1 MRKIVIIDDEAIVI
15 KGIQAMIARE
25 NTDFQVVDSAMDGID
40 GLAKILK
47 HRPELVISDIRMPGM
62 DGLSLIETAR
72 EECPDTVFFVISGF
86 QEFEYARRALSLGVR
101 GYIDKPVTISKIRE
115 TLKMTEE
122 ILKESEQIQDR
133 QKRAY
138 QEAYT
143 RLNDL
148 IYQNQYKGY
157 EEVLNEVLMKL
168 KKYVSSLEEYKEESY
183 KLICMSFGIFY
194 EQRKEKKEEQHF
206 PSYQNIETL
215 SDEQEVDAVTVELFK
230 NMFRKFH
237 EESLGGM
244 HRTIKQLLEYIDG
257 HYAQDIGLVELADQV
272 EMNPAYLSILFKE
285 EVGISYIKYLTRVR
299 MDAAKELLKEG
310 RKVVDVSEM
319 VGYSNYRY
327 FCDIFKKQVGITPSE
342 YKGNVRGRG

>member
-1 MRKIVIIDDEAIVI
+1 MRKVVLIDDEAIVI

-25 NTDFQVVDSAMDGID
+25 NMDFQVVDSAMDGID
-40 GLAKILK
+40 GLAKVLR

-72 EECPDTVFFVISGF
+72 EECPDTVFFVISGY
-86 QEFEYARRALSLGVR
+86 QEFEYARKALSLGVR
-101 GYIDKPVTISKIRE
+101 GYIDKPVTISKVRE
-115 TLKMTEE
+115 TLEMTEE
-122 ILKESEQIQDR
+122 ILKEREQGQDR
-133 QKRAY
+133 QKKMY
-138 QEAYT
+138 QEACT
-143 RLNDL
+143 RLNEL
-148 IYQNQYKGY
+148 IQQKKYKGY
-157 EEVLNEVLMKL
+157 EDILNEVLQAL
-168 KKYVSSLEEYKEESY
+168 KKYASSLEEYKEESY

-194 EQRKEKKEEQHF
+194 EQRKERKEEQHF
-206 PSYQNIETL
+206 PSYHNIEGL
-215 SDEQEVDAVTVELFK
+215 PDEQAVDAVTMELYK
-230 NMFRKFH
+230 SMFRKFH

-244 HRTIKQLLEYIDG
+244 HRTIKLLLEYIEE

-285 EVGISYIKYLTRVR
+285 EVGMSYIKYLTRVR

-310 RKVVDVSEM
+310 LKVADVSER

>member
-1 MRKIVIIDDEAIVI
+1 MRKVVLIDDEAIVI

-25 NTDFQVVDSAMDGID
+25 NMDFQVVDSAMDGID
-40 GLAKILK
+40 GLAKVLR

-72 EECPDTVFFVISGF
+72 EECPDTVFFVISGY
-86 QEFEYARRALSLGVR
+86 QEFEYARKALSLGVR
-101 GYIDKPVTISKIRE
+101 GYMDKPVTISKVRE
-115 TLKMTEE
+115 TLEMTEE
-122 ILKESEQIQDR
+122 ILKEREQGQDR
-133 QKRAY
+133 QKKMY
-138 QEAYT
+138 QEACT
-143 RLNDL
+143 RLNEL
-148 IYQNQYKGY
+148 IQQKKYKGY
-157 EEVLNEVLMKL
+157 EDILNEVLQAL
-168 KKYVSSLEEYKEESY
+168 KKYASSLEEYKEESY

-194 EQRKEKKEEQHF
+194 EQRKERKEEQHF
-206 PSYQNIETL
+206 PSYQNIEGL
-215 SDEQEVDAVTVELFK
+215 PDEQAVDAVTMELYK

-244 HRTIKQLLEYIDG
+244 HRTIKLLLEYIEE

-285 EVGISYIKYLTRVR
+285 EVGMSYIKYLTRVR

-310 RKVVDVSEM
+310 LKVADVSER